1 MVLGL
6 VAVMAAN
13 LAESV
18 YIGFVGTL
26 ELAALGFTF
35 PLVMLMQ
42 SMSMGLAVGASSVV
56 ARSIGAN
63 DHARAKIILTHSLLL
78 TIIFV
83 SLIAIILF
91 PNLES
96 LFQLLGA
103 GGEALPLAVEYMQV
117 WFLGLPFFSIA
128 MVGSQLMRSAGDV
141 KKPGYLM
148 VVGAALQILC
158 GPIFIFG
165 LGGAPDLGLLGAAVG
180 FVVARFFGFL

>member
-63 DHARAKIILTHSLLL
+63 L
-78 TIIFV
+78 
-83 SLIAIILF
+83 SLIHI
-91 PNLES
+91 
-96 LFQLLGA
+96 
-103 GGEALPLAVEYMQV
+103 
-117 WFLGLPFFSIA
+117 
-128 MVGSQLMRSAGDV
+128 
-141 KKPGYLM
+141 
-148 VVGAALQILC
+148 
-158 GPIFIFG
+158 
-165 LGGAPDLGLLGAAVG
+165 
-180 FVVARFFGFL
+180 